1 MHIEPGVVDGAKMV
15 LSYGTAAAAGGVA
28 LKLIADDLKQHNV
41 LSFAMRSV
49 LAAMG
54 TFICFE
60 VLPHF
65 VAGVSEVHLILGTTL
80 LLILGA
86 GPAALGL
93 AGGLLMQSLFFA
105 PTDLPMYTVN
115 VTTLLFPLFLI
126 HMVAGRIIP
135 GGKAYVD
142 LGYGEVLKLSAAY
155 QGGIVA
161 WVAFWAFYGEGV
173 AATGGVLSF
182 GAAYMLVVLIEPLA
196 DLGALALAKAMRGH
210 KDSGLFVNRLHNA
223 A

>member
-15 LSYGTAAAAGGVA
+15 LSYGTAAAAGGVS

-60 VLPHF
+60 VLPHMP
-65 VAGVSEVHLILGTTL
+65 VGVSEVHLILGTTL

-142 LGYGEVLKLSAAY
+142 LGYAEVLKLSAAY

-173 AATGGVLSF
+173 SALGGVVSF

>member
-15 LSYGTAAAAGGVA
+15 LSYGTAAAAAGVS

-41 LSFAMRSV
+41 LSFALRSV

-60 VLPHF
+60 VLPHMP
-65 VAGVSEVHLILGTTL
+65 VGVSEVHLILGTTL

-142 LGYGEVLKLSAAY
+142 LGYAEVLKLSAAY

-173 AATGGVLSF
+173 SALGGVVSF

-196 DLGALALAKAMRGH
+196 DLGALALAKALRNH